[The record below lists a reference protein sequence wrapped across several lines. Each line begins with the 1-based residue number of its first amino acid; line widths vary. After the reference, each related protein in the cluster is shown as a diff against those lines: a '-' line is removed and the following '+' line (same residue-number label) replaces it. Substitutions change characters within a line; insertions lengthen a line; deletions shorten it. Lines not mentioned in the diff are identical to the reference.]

1 MQRLIVVTMR
11 AFRAVRALRGT
22 SQRCGMAHRVHERA
36 AVSSVT
42 RLYIQ
47 QSKLK
52 TLPLRSTKLESSTV
66 IACVHPLALAYGVI
80 LSIGIRAKVRRR
92 HVAVA
97 AEEAAA

>member
-1 MQRLIVVTMR
+1 MQRLTVVTM
-11 AFRAVRALRGT
+11 RALRGT

-47 QSKLK
+47 QSKRK

-66 IACVHPLALAYGVI
+66 IACVYPPALAGVI